1 MQARR
6 AGAFLCEG
14 ETCFQFPEAKP
25 SFFRTRKQPGWGGGG
40 GVGGRM
46 RLLTPTNQEASSCL
60 SSTPNTSFYTLITN
74 SPYSGPLGYFTEYFL
89 PLLIFYFLPQP
100 QIRSISLKL
109 IFNTAEVK
117 LSQISEH
124 EKSF

>member
-1 MQARR
+1 MFPVPRGQTQLFPYQKA
-6 AGAFLCEG
+6 AGV
-14 ETCFQFPEAKP
+14 
-25 SFFRTRKQPGWGGGG
+25 GGGG